1 MKLPRRQFLHLAVWA
16 TALPVLWMEP
26 PGIAG
31 SRIEKLETGYMQD
44 SLEAIADALG
54 THPATLL
61 SRPAQRK

>member
-1 MKLPRRQFLHLAVWA
+1 
-16 TALPVLWMEP
+16 MEP

-54 THPATLL
+54 TIRRLCCRGPPNESDVIPAI
-61 SRPAQRK
+61 SPKSASVSKSQ